1 MLKSNFTTLLSL
13 ILILYVGDVL
23 GQKLGFHQILESSPD
38 EITVFCI
45 PNNSGNIELLEE
57 DQVKIKYST
66 SSWLFISAT
75 PRWIDLR
82 KKEGQL
88 DDFYFEYAPPVALD
102 DTSRLIHSVNQVH
115 SGLAPLEAPYT
126 GDGVIIGI
134 VDQGLDWQHPDFQ
147 FSNGD
152 TRVLKYWDHSNN
164 GPNTPMAYGYGQL
177 WDSTDINNGTC
188 TSLEESTAHGTSV
201 AGIALGNGNANGT
214 NKGMAPAASI
224 IVVES
229 NFSLP
234 NWTLTIADAIDFIFN
249 EAELLGMPAV
259 VNLSLGTYLGSHD
272 GNDPASEAIEML
284 LDESPGRIV
293 VSAAGNSGA
302 QGSYHH
308 QNSPNVMDTNFVWF
322 ENNPSGTLG
331 ANTIFFDLWSDT
343 SEMHWKYAIGADS
356 PAPTYDFKGR
366 TEFSDPSASIGIT
379 KYDTLWSGS
388 NRLATFEV
396 YTEIVNG
403 NFHMQFYATNV
414 DSVDYLYRFETTG
427 TGKYDLWSGE
437 WIGFNDMVTAPPTP
451 LEMPAISNYIIP
463 DSNQTIVSSWNCSE
477 KVISVGNIRNRNS
490 FTDLNATTTFG
501 TFQSGELSP
510 NSSKG
515 PNRHHVIKPDVIAIG
530 DWSLG
535 AGPLWLLQN
544 AAYNSLIDSGG
555 WHVRN
560 GGTSMASPVVSGIA
574 ALYLER
580 CKKASY
586 DKFKEDLQSSSF
598 SDQFTGAVPNNFCGV
613 GKINALALLQEQL
626 IPAQPSISWIGNSS
640 LTSTPSDFYQWY
652 LDGSVLNGETNQI
665 HIGISPFGS
674 YEVEITN
681 MDGCSSLSNPYLAS
695 VGLNEKKLEPL
706 IVAPNPSHSTIQ
718 ILSNLLLNEAFAI
731 DCTGRCSQLQAIGAN
746 EFDVSNLARGIY
758 SLVVNTNA
766 GKKQTKIVIN

>member
-1 MLKSNFTTLLSL
+1 M
-13 ILILYVGDVL
+13 
-23 GQKLGFHQILESSPD
+23 
-38 EITVFCI
+38 
-45 PNNSGNIELLEE
+45 
-57 DQVKIKYST
+57 
-66 SSWLFISAT
+66 
-75 PRWIDLR
+75 
-82 KKEGQL
+82 
-88 DDFYFEYAPPVALD
+88 
-102 DTSRLIHSVNQVH
+102 IHSVNQVH

-366 TEFSDPSASIGIT
+366 TEFSDPSTSIGIT

-388 NRLATFEV
+388 NRFATFEV

-477 KVISVGNIRNRNS
+477 KVISVGNIRNRKR
-490 FTDLNATTTFG
+490 
-501 TFQSGELSP
+501 
-510 NSSKG
+510 SSKFTKYSRYFKKKIRFSS
-515 PNRHHVIKPDVIAIG
+515 NR
-530 DWSLG
+530 
-535 AGPLWLLQN
+535 
-544 AAYNSLIDSGG
+544 
-555 WHVRN
+555 R
-560 GGTSMASPVVSGIA
+560 
-574 ALYLER
+574 
-580 CKKASY
+580 
-586 DKFKEDLQSSSF
+586 
-598 SDQFTGAVPNNFCGV
+598 
-613 GKINALALLQEQL
+613 
-626 IPAQPSISWIGNSS
+626 
-640 LTSTPSDFYQWY
+640 
-652 LDGSVLNGETNQI
+652 
-665 HIGISPFGS
+665 
-674 YEVEITN
+674 
-681 MDGCSSLSNPYLAS
+681 
-695 VGLNEKKLEPL
+695 
-706 IVAPNPSHSTIQ
+706 
-718 ILSNLLLNEAFAI
+718 
-731 DCTGRCSQLQAIGAN
+731 
-746 EFDVSNLARGIY
+746 
-758 SLVVNTNA
+758 
-766 GKKQTKIVIN
+766 